1 MKNDVEYLQKNVQH
15 YCKCRD
21 KQGRTAL
28 MYVAAVG
35 AKESAQFLAKY
46 EGGLCDHNGYSALMF
61 SLLHRHDEI
70 TEMLA
75 EKECQLFL
83 SNGTTPL
90 MMAAASGSSKL
101 SLFLN

>member
-1 MKNDVEYLQKNVQH
+1 MCKYLARYPHFRMNSWLQAAMKNDLEYLQKNVQH

-28 MYVAAVG
+28 MYAATVG

-46 EGGLCDHNGYSALMF
+46 EAGLCDHVGYSALMF
-61 SLLHRHDEI
+61 SLICRHDDI

-75 EKECQLFL
+75 EKE
-83 SNGTTPL
+83 G
-90 MMAAASGSSKL
+90 
-101 SLFLN
+101 